1 MILARS
7 YKQYKERC
15 RKMSRLISMETL
27 ENKILKAQENVS
39 KARVRYEE
47 ATSELKKLLDKK
59 KALQTDE
66 LVKAISISQRSYE
79 DILAYIQSAE

>member
-1 MILARS
+1 
-7 YKQYKERC
+7 
-15 RKMSRLISMETL
+15 METL
-27 ENKILKAQENVS
+27 ENKIVKAQENVS

-66 LVKAISISQRSYE
+66 LVKAISISHMP
-79 DILAYIQSAE
+79 ILKKCRYSDR

>member
-1 MILARS
+1 MARA
-7 YKQYKERC
+7 
-15 RKMSRLISMETL
+15 ISMETL
-27 ENKILKAQENVS
+27 ENKIVKAQENVS

-66 LVKAISISQRSYE
+66 LIKAISTSKRSYE
-79 DILAYIQSAE
+79 DILAYIKSAE

>member
-7 YKQYKERC
+7 YKQYKERD
-15 RKMSRLISMETL
+15 RKMARLISMETL

-59 KALQTDE
+59 KALQMDE
-66 LVKAISISQRSYE
+66 LVKAISTSKRSYE
-79 DILAYIQSAE
+79 DILAYIQSGE

>member
-7 YKQYKERC
+7 YKQYKERD
-15 RKMSRLISMETL
+15 RKMARLISMETL

-47 ATSELKKLLDKK
+47 ATSELKKMLDKK

-66 LVKAISISQRSYE
+66 LIKAISTSKRSYE
-79 DILAYIQSAE
+79 DILSYIQSAE

>member
-1 MILARS
+1 MART
-7 YKQYKERC
+7 
-15 RKMSRLISMETL
+15 ISMETL
-27 ENKILKAQENVS
+27 ENKIEKAQENVS

-66 LVKAISISQRSYE
+66 LVKAYQ
-79 DILAYIQSAE
+79 

>member
-7 YKQYKERC
+7 YKQYKERD
-15 RKMSRLISMETL
+15 RKMARLISMETL

-66 LVKAISISQRSYE
+66 LIKAISTSKRSYE
-79 DILAYIQSAE
+79 DILAYIQSGE

>member
-1 MILARS
+1 MART
-7 YKQYKERC
+7 
-15 RKMSRLISMETL
+15 ISMETL
-27 ENKILKAQENVS
+27 ENKIEKAQENVS

-79 DILAYIQSAE
+79 VNAPSRVPLKITCVLR

>member
-1 MILARS
+1 MART
-7 YKQYKERC
+7 
-15 RKMSRLISMETL
+15 ISMETL
-27 ENKILKAQENVS
+27 ENKIVKAQENVS

-59 KALQTDE
+59 KALQRDE
-66 LVKAISISQRSYE
+66 LVKAISISQRRYE